1 MNIAQAP
8 ELTEHPQIVTAKRT
22 HERAW
27 EIAVAAVIIAA
38 FIVGGAFIVPPVVA
52 AVNRAVT
59 ALTEIP
65 QFCSPKFPTPGRF
78 RT

>member
-1 MNIAQAP
+1 VIAGDADCFHV
-8 ELTEHPQIVTAKRT
+8 HPDDPPQWPRIFTRSPLWMVLRLCPV
-22 HERAW
+22 
-27 EIAVAAVIIAA
+27 AVL
-38 FIVGGAFIVPPVVA
+38 
-52 AVNRAVT
+52 T

>member
-1 MNIAQAP
+1 M
-8 ELTEHPQIVTAKRT
+8 
-22 HERAW
+22 
-27 EIAVAAVIIAA
+27 AALA
-38 FIVGGAFIVPPVVA
+38 
-52 AVNRAVT
+52 AVT